1 MEATRDIVLFF
12 NTQGIIS
19 LLNLEFG
26 RHYWT
31 YMRLAEVCY
40 AYAGVVLETLFPE
53 LLDSSEEAVINV
65 VKGDASNIRQET
77 LVALLSAAPRFK
89 HEGFREEQEVRVIAI
104 PGKDSLAAKMRVEHP
119 DHEVAPLKTIRSR
132 VGPAGEC
139 RYIALFDNLTVKL
152 PIKRIIV
159 GPSRDQNKNFT
170 QARRLLGTRCQIARS
185 KTPFIG

>member
-77 LVALLSAAPRFK
+77 
-89 HEGFREEQEVRVIAI
+89 FREEQEVRVIAI

-159 GPSRDQNKNFT
+159 GPSRDQNKNCT